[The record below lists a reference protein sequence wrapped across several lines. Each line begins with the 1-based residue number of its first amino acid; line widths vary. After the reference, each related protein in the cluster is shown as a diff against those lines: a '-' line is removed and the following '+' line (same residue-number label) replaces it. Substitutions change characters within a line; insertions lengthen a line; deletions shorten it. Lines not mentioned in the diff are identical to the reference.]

1 MLEKNSNN
9 GKSNFSIINIS
20 SVNESIPQ
28 SESVSYALSKGG
40 MMILTRYV
48 TFEMADK
55 DIHVNAIAPGA
66 IATDMNK
73 DIMDDPKKKKQE
85 EQDIPMR
92 RIAT

>member
-9 GKSNFSIINIS
+9 GKNNFSIINIS
-20 SVNESIPQ
+20 SVHESIPQ
-28 SESVSYALSKGG
+28 PESVSYAVSKGG
-40 MMILTRYV
+40 MMMLTRNV
-48 TFEMADK
+48 AFEMADK
-55 DIHVNAIAPGA
+55 GIHVNAIAPGA

-73 DIMDDPKKKKQE
+73 DILDDPEKKKQE